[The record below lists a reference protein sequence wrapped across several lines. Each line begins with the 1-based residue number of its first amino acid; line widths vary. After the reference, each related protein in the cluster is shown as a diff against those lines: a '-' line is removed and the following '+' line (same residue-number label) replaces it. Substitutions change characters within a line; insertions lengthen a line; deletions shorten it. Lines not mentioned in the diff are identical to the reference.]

1 MRFSEVRACG
11 SNFSMMTLV
20 TSAVIWRALV
30 NPSRRTRTTCDRE
43 SRIAGTSGE
52 IFSDGSAIELVKSAT
67 DRHLQLLFWR
77 NQQNKVAPQIE
88 HRGRLYQV
96 PDADETLLQAIRF
109 PSDALDYGTAQK
121 LFAEVCEVF
130 ARYIG
135 LAFPEAAP

>member
-1 MRFSEVRACG
+1 M
-11 SNFSMMTLV
+11 
-20 TSAVIWRALV
+20 

-43 SRIAGTSGE
+43 SRIVGTSGE

-77 NQQNKVAPQIE
+77 NQQKKVAPQIE

-109 PSDALDYGTAQK
+109 PSDALDDGTATSFSQGFVK
-121 LFAEVCEVF
+121 FSRATLGSRF
-130 ARYIG
+130 RR
-135 LAFPEAAP
+135 LRS